1 MDVKSIVSEDTQ
13 RQPQT
18 AEEIFR
24 RSRKRHMIIFAV
36 ACVLCAALLAL
47 IWSQLVT
54 PAASSQPGTSTDNTS
69 SPPAVNS
76 GSNLL
81 VGKAAPDFTLPAVNG
96 GSQVHLASFK
106 GKPVVLNFWASWCD
120 PCNQE
125 APVLSRAAADMK
137 AKGVVMLGVDGPE
150 NINNARDFIQKYGV
164 TYQNVQDTVNS
175 TTAIS
180 YGVTAFPETFFI
192 NKDGIV
198 VEHSIAP
205 FTSLQEFQQELAKI
219 TQ

>member
-1 MDVKSIVSEDTQ
+1 MDVKGIVSEDTQ
-13 RQPQT
+13 RQPQA

-24 RSRKRHMIIFAV
+24 RSRKRHMVIFAI
-36 ACVLCAALLAL
+36 ACVLCAALLVL

-54 PAASSQPGTSTDNTS
+54 PASSQGSTSTNNTS
-69 SPPAVNS
+69 SAPAVNS

-81 VGKAAPDFTLPAVNG
+81 VGKAAPDFTLPALSG

-125 APVLSRAAADMK
+125 APVLSQATADMK

-150 NINNARDFIQKYGV
+150 NIDNAHAFIQKYGI

>member
-13 RQPQT
+13 RQPQ
-18 AEEIFR
+18 AADEIFR
-24 RSRKRHMIIFAV
+24 RSRRRHMIIFAI
-36 ACVLCAALLAL
+36 ACTSCAALLVL

-54 PAASSQPGTSTDNTS
+54 PAASSQGSTSADTIS
-69 SPPAVNS
+69 STPAVNS

-81 VGKAAPDFTLPAVNG
+81 VGKAAPDFTLPALNG
-96 GSQVHLASFK
+96 GAPVHLASFK

-125 APVLSRAAADMK
+125 APILSQAAASMK
-137 AKGVVMLGVDGPE
+137 AQGVVMLGVDGPE
-150 NINNARDFIQKYGV
+150 NVDNARAFIQKYGI
-164 TYQNVQDTVNS
+164 TYQNVQDTINS

-205 FTSLQEFQQELAKI
+205 FTSLQEFQHELAKI

>member
-1 MDVKSIVSEDTQ
+1 MDMKSIVSEDT
-13 RQPQT
+13 RRKPQT
-18 AEEIFR
+18 TEEIFR
-24 RSRKRHMIIFAV
+24 RSRKRHMIIFA
-36 ACVLCAALLAL
+36 ATCVLCAALLVL

-54 PAASSQPGTSTDNTS
+54 PASSQPSTSTDNTS
-69 SPPAVNS
+69 STPAVNS

-81 VGKAAPDFTLPAVNG
+81 VGKTAPDFTLPAVNG

-125 APVLSRAAADMK
+125 APVLSQAAADMK

-150 NINNARDFIQKYGV
+150 NIGNARAFIQKYGV
-164 TYQNVQDTVNS
+164 TYQNVQDSVNS